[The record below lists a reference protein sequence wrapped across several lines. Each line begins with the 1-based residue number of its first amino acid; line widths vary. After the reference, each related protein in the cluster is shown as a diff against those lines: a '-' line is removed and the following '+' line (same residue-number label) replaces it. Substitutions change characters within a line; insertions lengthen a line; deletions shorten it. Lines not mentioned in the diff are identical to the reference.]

1 MGVSWLDQRATD
13 RAYDD
18 VDEFDEPVT
27 NAFTGTSKTWIADAT
42 LKWAPHGDP
51 TQHQLKLQGEY
62 MHRTE
67 SGALA
72 FDVTGQNLSGAYD
85 SVQSG
90 WYIQAVYEFMQRWR
104 AGLRYDSLDSGH
116 PDIGLVTA
124 GVLPLTAFPAL
135 LPATPDRTTFM
146 VDWSLS
152 RVLAPARP
160 VRLGRGARRRRTRPA
175 AAAAIH
181 LLHRRPRR
189 PQVLGSPRNMPR
201 FIRLLSVLA
210 ALWLLAAAVP
220 AQAALKVL
228 ATTPDWASLTT
239 ELGGDKVNVYTA
251 TSAFQDVH
259 RVDAKPSLVARARS
273 ADLVVAT
280 GAELEIGWMPVL
292 LQDSG
297 NSKIQPG
304 SPGYFEAAP
313 LVHLLEVPS
322 AVDRSMGDIHP
333 LGNPH
338 VSSNPHNI
346 AIIAAALSARAWRRW
361 IPPTRP
367 FYQQR
372 GADFQKRWTA
382 ATAKW
387 EAQAA
392 PLKGVGVVV
401 IHRDQAYLCHWL
413 GLKELAAIEPKPGVP
428 PSAGYLAE
436 LVTKLGATPP
446 KMILRNAYNDPKAAD
461 WLAERIH
468 APVVLLPYSVGGT
481 PEAKDLF
488 GLFDDTVNRLLA
500 AAK

>member
-1 MGVSWLDQRATD
+1 
-13 RAYDD
+13 
-18 VDEFDEPVT
+18 
-27 NAFTGTSKTWIADAT
+27 
-42 LKWAPHGDP
+42 
-51 TQHQLKLQGEY
+51 
-62 MHRTE
+62 
-67 SGALA
+67 
-72 FDVTGQNLSGAYD
+72 
-85 SVQSG
+85 
-90 WYIQAVYEFMQRWR
+90 
-104 AGLRYDSLDSGH
+104 
-116 PDIGLVTA
+116 
-124 GVLPLTAFPAL
+124 
-135 LPATPDRTTFM
+135 
-146 VDWSLS
+146 
-152 RVLAPARP
+152 
-160 VRLGRGARRRRTRPA
+160 
-175 AAAAIH
+175 
-181 LLHRRPRR
+181 
-189 PQVLGSPRNMPR
+189 MPR
-201 FIRLLSVLA
+201 FIRLLSVLG
-210 ALWLLAAAVP
+210 ALWVLGAAP

-280 GAELEIGWMPVL
+280 GADLEIGWMPVL

-297 NSKIQPG
+297 NTKIQPG

-338 VSSNPHNI
+338 VTLNPHNI
-346 AIIAAALSARAWRRW
+346 AIIAAALAARLAQVD
-361 IPPTRP
+361 PANAA

-372 GADFQKRWTA
+372 GADFQKRWTE
-382 ATAKW
+382 ATARW
-387 EAQAA
+387 EAAAA

-401 IHRDQAYLCHWL
+401 IHRDQVYLCNWL

-436 LVTKLGATPP
+436 LVTKLAATPP
-446 KMILRNAYNDPKAAD
+446 KMILRSAYNDPKAAD

-488 GLFDDTVNRLLA
+488 GLFDDTVKRLLA
-500 AAK
+500 GAK